1 MLFEKQDS
9 NIKSKTYLAQKG
21 GKTMIEKTELVEAI
35 ARKINISG
43 DEALSMVN
51 EVIAEMVSPS
61 IFGTPGESVG
71 FINDN
76 NCRNNCKEALAL
88 REQAIQR

>member
-1 MLFEKQDS
+1 MEK
-9 NIKSKTYLAQKG
+9 K
-21 GKTMIEKTELVEAI
+21 ELVETI
-35 ARKINISG
+35 ARKINISS

-51 EVIAEMVSPS
+51 EVVAEMVSPS
-61 IFGTPGESVG
+61 IFGKPGEEVG

-88 REQAIQR
+88 REQGLQR